1 MGISAKELANIIQV
15 SPATISMVFNNK
27 PGISEATKEM
37 VVQAALKY
45 GYSAKKMSGNRTAQG
60 VIHLV
65 NYRKHGKIASNTAF
79 FSQLTEGISQEC
91 SLHNHA
97 LHVSYFYEFQD
108 TEAQIA
114 TLKEVDC
121 IGILLLATEM
131 EAADFHFFD
140 SFSIPIVVLDCY
152 YDDLDYDCVVINNI
166 QGAFNATS
174 HLLHCGH
181 KSVGYLHSSIDI
193 SNFSERADGYFKA
206 LRANGSGSSQA
217 VIHRL
222 APTSAEGY
230 VDMSQI
236 LSNGER
242 LADAYFADNDIIAAA
257 AMKAFQEHG
266 YKIPEDISVIGFDDM
281 PLCDMMSPALSTM
294 KVRKQELGAAAV
306 QRLVD
311 RIHHP
316 ELARL
321 KMCMSTKL
329 ISRDSV
335 AVKTADSIQ
344 TPETEN
350 RTKSEQNQNKNETG
364 GIT

>member
-37 VVQAALKY
+37 VFQAALKY
-45 GYSAKKMSGNRTAQG
+45 GYSAKKMSGNRASQG

-79 FSQLTEGISQEC
+79 FSQLTEGISKEC

-97 LHVSYFYEFQD
+97 LHVSYFYESQD

-114 TLKEVDC
+114 ALKEVDC

-131 EAADFHFFD
+131 DEADFHYFD

-166 QGAFNATS
+166 QGAFHATGY
-174 HLLHCGH
+174 LLHCGH
-181 KSVGYLHSSIDI
+181 KSVGYLHSNIDI
-193 SNFSERADGYFKA
+193 SNFCERADGYYKA
-206 LRANGSGSSQA
+206 LRANGYSSAQA
-217 VIHRL
+217 IVHRL
-222 APTSAEGY
+222 SPTSAEGY
-230 VDMSQI
+230 EDMSRI
-236 LSNGER
+236 LSTREQ

-257 AMKAFQEHG
+257 AMRAFQEHG
-266 YKIPEDISVIGFDDM
+266 YKIPEDISIIGFDDM
-281 PLCDMMSPALSTM
+281 PLCDMMSPPLSTM
-294 KVRKQELGAAAV
+294 KVRKRELGATAV
-306 QRLVD
+306 HRLME
-311 RIHHP
+311 RILHP
-316 ELARL
+316 DLARL
-321 KMCMSTKL
+321 KMCMSTQL

-335 AVKTADSIQ
+335 MMK
-344 TPETEN
+344 
-350 RTKSEQNQNKNETG
+350 K
-364 GIT
+364 